1 MTATKQEE
9 ETMRILIAM
18 ALIALTASAAQAQ
31 EIDWQGDW
39 DKQQY
44 VRAMME
50 AAKKK
55 PEWNPTKERLEAR
68 FDELDTDGD
77 GILTKQERQ
86 AGQKK
91 KR

>member
-1 MTATKQEE
+1 MTEINKEE
-9 ETMRILIAM
+9 NPMRILVAM
-18 ALIALTASAAQAQ
+18 ALVALTASAAQAQ
-31 EIDWQGDW
+31 EIDWSGDW
-39 DKQQY
+39 NKQQY

>member
-1 MTATKQEE
+1 
-9 ETMRILIAM
+9 MRILIA
-18 ALIALTASAAQAQ
+18 LALTALTATAVQAQ
-31 EIDWQGDW
+31 QIDWQGDW

-68 FDELDTDGD
+68 FDKLDTNGD
-77 GILTKQERQ
+77 GILTKQERE
-86 AGQKK
+86 AGKK
-91 KR
+91 K